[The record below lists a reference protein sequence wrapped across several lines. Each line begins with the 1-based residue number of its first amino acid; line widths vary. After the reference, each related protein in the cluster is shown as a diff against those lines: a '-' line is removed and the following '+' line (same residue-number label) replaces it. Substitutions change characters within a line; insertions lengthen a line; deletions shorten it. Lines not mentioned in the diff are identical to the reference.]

1 MVQIRPYKEGDEH
14 GAFVLDRLVEVHPW
28 NRRDV
33 ANYLW
38 KFRGNNPAGDSLIFV
53 AEKDGEVIGHF
64 AAIPMRYWIYG
75 EEIIGSHSIGMIIK
89 PEWQN
94 RGLGKF
100 IADKL
105 FSDLENKKIP
115 FTYGYPNDNAYEL
128 HLQQLGYEVISMQ
141 PLFKREVNDG
151 TDLDFISFPSSLTF
165 EKIEKFGE
173 DVNELWEEAKDNFRV
188 AVIRNDAFLN
198 WRYITRPDVPYF
210 AFGAYDNENL
220 IGYCV
225 LKVYRENEI
234 LRGHFIDLLTV
245 PHNKEYGQFL
255 IQNGLK
261 FFRNKKINEVT
272 LWMQGSPFFQEILKE
287 YGFEKGMTKPM
298 ICRFNLDANKYRP
311 LLNEEDWYF
320 TMGDTLEIF

>member
-1 MVQIRPYKEGDEH
+1 MIRIRPYKEGYEH
-14 GAFVLDRLVEVHPW
+14 GFQSLDKLVEIHPW
-28 NRRDV
+28 NQRNL
-33 ANYLW
+33 ANWQW
-38 KFRGNNPAGDSLIFV
+38 KYMGGNPAGDSLMFF
-53 AEKDGEVIGHF
+53 ADNDGDIIGHF
-64 AAIPMRYWIYG
+64 AAIPMNYWIHG
-75 EEIIGSHSIGMIIK
+75 EKVIGSHSIAMMTK

-100 IADKL
+100 ISDEL
-105 FSDLENKKIP
+105 FKELEKKQIP

-128 HLQQLGYEVISMQ
+128 HLQQLGYEDIAMQ
-141 PLFKREVNDG
+141 PLFKRQMYDGPDVN
-151 TDLDFISFPSSLTF
+151 FFSFPSSLRF
-165 EKIEKFGE
+165 QKIEKFGKE
-173 DVNELWEEAKDNFRV
+173 VNKLWEEAKKTFRV
-188 AVIRNDAFLN
+188 AVIRSDGFLN
-198 WRYITRPDVPYF
+198 WRYIARPDVPYF
-210 AFGAYDNENL
+210 AFGAYDSENL

-225 LKVYRENEI
+225 LKVYRENGI

-261 FFRNKKINEVT
+261 FFRNKKVNEVT

-287 YGFEKGMTKPM
+287 YGFEKGMTKPL

-311 LLNEEDWYF
+311 LLKEKDWYF